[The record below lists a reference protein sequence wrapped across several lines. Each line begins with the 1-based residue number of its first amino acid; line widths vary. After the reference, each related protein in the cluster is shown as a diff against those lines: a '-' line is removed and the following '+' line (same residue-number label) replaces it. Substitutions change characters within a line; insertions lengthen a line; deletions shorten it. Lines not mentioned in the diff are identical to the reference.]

1 MISLSSLFVL
11 LPIAAQIASAT
22 ESMRIPDN
30 KNATANVFKAAQNAP
45 VHQIERRAA
54 GRVNSAYYVN
64 WAIYSGLGNFYP
76 QSIVTKDLTHL
87 LYAFADTSASTG
99 AISLTDSWADEEIH
113 FDGDDWNETGN
124 NLYGCLKQMYKI
136 KLANRNIK
144 VMLSVG
150 GWTYSQNGHYAF
162 VTNAAARTQFVTSAV
177 QLIEDYG
184 FDGIDLD
191 FEYPGSAEQG
201 AGFGALFTEL
211 RAALDKLQQSKG
223 DATPYEISVAVSA
236 GADNYKYLDVNT
248 MDKALTY
255 WNLMAYDYAGS
266 WLSTVA
272 NQANLY
278 PDSYNNVST
287 TAALDWYKANGAT
300 TSKIIM
306 GVPLYGRA
314 FEETDGLGHTYNGI
328 GPGTVEAG
336 IYSYETLPLAGA
348 TVYENSTSVASYSYD
363 SSKREF
369 VSYDTPNIAKAK
381 AQYVASNGLA
391 GTMFWELSTDKIGA
405 DSLVGT
411 THGVFGTLDSTQ
423 NHINYPNSKWDNIRS
438 NLGQGGSGTP
448 TTTSGGSTPTGGN
461 CAGVSAYNAATAY
474 TGGQTCTYNGH
485 LWTAKWW
492 TQGETPSASSDVWT
506 DSGAC

>member
-1 MISLSSLFVL
+1 MISLSSLLVL
-11 LPIAAQIASAT
+11 LPIVAQLVSAT
-22 ESMRIPDN
+22 ESMKIPEN
-30 KNATANVFKAAQNAP
+30 KNVTVNVQAMAHNAP
-45 VHQIERRAA
+45 VHEIQKRAT

-76 QSIVTKDLTHL
+76 QNIVTKDLTHI
-87 LYAFADTSASTG
+87 LYGFADTSASTG
-99 AISLTDSWADEEIH
+99 AISLTDEWADEQIH
-113 FDGDDWNETGN
+113 FDGDSWSDTGN
-124 NLYGCLKQMYKI
+124 NLYGCLKQLYKI

-150 GWTYSQNGHYAF
+150 GWTYSQDGHYGF
-162 VTNAAARTQFVTSAV
+162 VTNAAARTQFVSSAV

-191 FEYPGSAEQG
+191 FEYPSSAEQG

-211 RAALDKLQQSKG
+211 RSALNSLQSRKG
-223 DATPYEISVAVSA
+223 DATPYEISAAVSA
-236 GADNYKYLDVNT
+236 GQDNYQYLNVNT
-248 MDKALTY
+248 MDAALTY
-255 WNLMAYDYAGS
+255 WNLMAYDYSGA
-266 WLSTVA
+266 WLTTVA

-278 PDSYNNVST
+278 PDGYNNVST
-287 TAALDWYKANGAT
+287 TAALDWYTSHGAT
-300 TSKIIM
+300 LSKIVM

-314 FEETDGLGHTYNGI
+314 FEETGGLGQSFNGI
-328 GPGTVEAG
+328 GPGTSEAG
-336 IYSYETLPLAGA
+336 IYSYETLPLSGA
-348 TVYENSTSVASYSYD
+348 TVYENSSSVASYSYD

-369 VSYDTPNIAKAK
+369 VSYDTPSIAKTK
-381 AQYVASNGLA
+381 AQYVASHGMA

-411 THGVFGTLDSTQ
+411 THGVFGTLDTTQ
-423 NHINYPNSKWDNIRS
+423 NHINYPNSKWDNIKT

-448 TTTSGGSTPTGGN
+448 TTTSGGSSPTGGN
-461 CAGVSAYNAATAY
+461 CGSSSAWSAATAY

-492 TQGETPSASSDVWT
+492 TQGDTPSSSSDVWT
-506 DSGAC
+506 DGGAC